1 MENGFLPSENMNLPY
16 SLDAEQAVLGAL
28 LKDPSCL
35 VTVSDMMKTDYF
47 YLPQHKEIYNAIVT
61 IDTIGGRIDPLVVL
75 DELKKAGVYDDI
87 GGKAYLMKLAD
98 AVPSTKNVESY
109 IKIVIDKY
117 YLRTLM
123 SVAKELLDATSE
135 GTESPDTLLNL
146 AEKKIY
152 DIRRGKT
159 TSGPSKVSDIIV
171 SEVFD
176 TLTKLQSDD
185 PKVKEQLMGMTTGFS
200 YLDKVLAGGL
210 HRSNLILIGARPAM
224 GKTSF
229 ALNIARNM
237 AVKGRK
243 VLFFSL
249 EMSKEELAKRIIST
263 EACVVS
269 EKLRTG
275 DLSDKDWMDLGTA
288 LENLLN
294 AELYFDDTATITVPE
309 MKARVR
315 RMKDVDCVII
325 DYLQLMSGSKKTDNR
340 VQEVTEIT
348 RSLKLMAKDLNIP
361 VVTCSQL
368 SRGVAK
374 DGKKDHRPQLTDLRE
389 SGSIEQD
396 ADIVLMLHR
405 EAYYQNGDKEELTE
419 EEKALANIAEVIVA
433 KNRHGSTE
441 NVKLAWNPEFT
452 RFSTLDL
459 TGLQNDK

>member
-1 MENGFLPSENMNLPY
+1 MDNGFLPSENMNMPY
-16 SLDAEQAVLGAL
+16 SLEAEQAVLGAL

-35 VTVSDMMKTDYF
+35 STVSDMLKTDHL
-47 YLPQHKEIYNAIVT
+47 YLPQHKSIYNAIIG
-61 IDTIGGRIDPLVVL
+61 IDTMGGRIDPLVVL
-75 DELKKAGVYDDI
+75 EELKKEGVYDDI
-87 GGKAYLMKLAD
+87 GGKTYLMKIAD

-109 IKIVIDKY
+109 IKIIIDKY

-123 SVAKELLDATSE
+123 LTAREILDETS
-135 GTESPDTLLNL
+135 GGNESPDTLLDM
-146 AEKKIY
+146 AEQKIY
-152 DIRRGKT
+152 DIRRGKS
-159 TSGPSKVSDIIV
+159 TSGPAKVSDIIV

-176 TLTKLQSDD
+176 TLNKLQSSD
-185 PKVKEQLMGMTTGFS
+185 PKVKEQLMGMPTGFS
-200 YLDKVLAGGL
+200 YLDKVLAGGF

-229 ALNIARNM
+229 ALNVARNM
-237 AVKGRK
+237 AMKGRK

-263 EACVVS
+263 EARIVS

-275 DLSDKDWMDLGTA
+275 DISNADWEKLGLA
-288 LENLLN
+288 LQNLVN

-405 EAYYQNGDKEELTE
+405 EDYYNSGE
-419 EEKALANIAEVIVA
+419 EEETEKVTANTAEIIVA
-433 KNRHGSTE
+433 KNRHGATE
-441 NVKLAWNPEFT
+441 RVDVAWNPEFT
-452 RFSTLDL
+452 LFSTLER
-459 TGLQNDK
+459 LQDDR